1 MLNQLRFVTVTQP
14 RRVHPEHRST
24 VAEQHV
30 RADPG
35 ADADPHSKLFQAL
48 ARERG
53 RLVLPGLDLPARKLP
68 AAGHFRRIGPG
79 TRKYPAISDDGCA
92 NDDPWDSPFGVHGRQ
107 ACQMSDR
114 LGETRRP
121 VGPETG
127 ELSTWTRRVVPSRLT
142 GAKGNEEASIRPQ
155 AGNDAW
161 EVAMRSR
168 RGEHHTDYLTD
179 ALSLLDGWTRDGREF
194 KRTLPLDESQHAA
207 LTERIKVVA
216 DALQLRPQVRR
227 QDGHTQIRLCTPDDG
242 ALSDGEVTLA
252 ARIEAMYR
260 TIVHPA

>member
-1 MLNQLRFVTVTQP
+1 
-14 RRVHPEHRST
+14 
-24 VAEQHV
+24 
-30 RADPG
+30 
-35 ADADPHSKLFQAL
+35 
-48 ARERG
+48 
-53 RLVLPGLDLPARKLP
+53 
-68 AAGHFRRIGPG
+68 
-79 TRKYPAISDDGCA
+79 
-92 NDDPWDSPFGVHGRQ
+92 
-107 ACQMSDR
+107 
-114 LGETRRP
+114 
-121 VGPETG
+121 
-127 ELSTWTRRVVPSRLT
+127 VVPSRLAGT
-142 GAKGNEEASIRPQ
+142 KGNEEASIRPQ

-168 RGEHHTDYLTD
+168 RGEHHMDYLTD